1 MKHILITGGKGY
13 IAKELHSSFKHDYH
27 VTTISRDTF
36 DLSNAQQTKLWFQ
49 DKYFDV
55 VIHTAIRGGSRLVKD
70 DSVVLDNNLQMYFN
84 LLDQQLKYSRFINIG
99 SGAELYST
107 NSPYGLSKHV
117 IRTSLLE
124 KNNFY
129 NLRIFGIFNENEL
142 ETRFIKANITKYV
155 RKEPM
160 LIFEDKLMDFY
171 YMNDFVSLIRF
182 YVENDN
188 VPKEYDCCYE
198 KHLTLS
204 MIAEKINSLST
215 HKVPVLLS
223 RNEPADSS
231 YMGTYTPLPISTVGL
246 DVGIQNVYEKLS
258 CKI

>member
-1 MKHILITGGKGY
+1 MKHILITGGRGY
-13 IAKELHSSFKHDYH
+13 IAKELYSALKHDYH

-36 DLSNAQQTKLWFQ
+36 DLSNAHQTESWFQ
-49 DKYFDV
+49 DKHFDV

-84 LLDQQLKYSRFINIG
+84 LLSQQSKYTKLINIG
-99 SGAELYST
+99 SGAELSST

-124 KNNFY
+124 KDNFY

-142 ETRFIKANITKYV
+142 ETRFIKANIARYL
-155 RKEPM
+155 REEPI

-182 YVENDN
+182 YVENDD

-198 KHLTLS
+198 THPTLS
-204 MIAEKINSLST
+204 VIAEKINSLST
-215 HKVPVLLS
+215 HKVPVLIS
-223 RNEPADSS
+223 RNEPSDSS
-231 YMGTYTPLPISTVGL
+231 YIGTYTPLPVSTVGL
-246 DVGIQNVYEKLS
+246 DVGIQNVYGKLS